1 MTNKEMI
8 KKYNLDIN
16 NSTTFNNYYTIEL
29 KEINKELKE
38 GRKIVYNVIEEIN
51 NKVIDYEEYYNIIAS
66 TNFFKSLGGKES
78 ITKGYTVAG
87 YLPTRLIST
96 SPDSATKIE
105 RIFTIKSK

>member
-29 KEINKELKE
+29 KVINKELKE
-38 GRKIVYNVIEEIN
+38 GRKTVYNVIDN
-51 NKVIDYEEYYNIIAS
+51 VIDYEEYYNIIAS

-96 SPDSATKIE
+96 SPNSATKIE

>member
-38 GRKIVYNVIEEIN
+38 GTKTVYNVIEEIN
-51 NKVIDYEEYYNIIAS
+51 KVIEFKEYYNIIAA
-66 TNFFKSLGGKES
+66 TNFFKSVGGKES
-78 ITKGYTVAG
+78 IAKGYTVAG

-96 SPDSATKIE
+96 SPNSVTKIE

>member
-16 NSTTFNNYYTIEL
+16 NSTFNNYYTIEL
-29 KEINKELKE
+29 KVIAKELKAST
-38 GRKIVYNVIEEIN
+38 KATYVTIKEEF
-51 NKVIDYEEYYNIIAS
+51 KEIDFKEYYNIIAS

-96 SPDSATKIE
+96 SPDGGTKIE

>member
-8 KKYNLDIN
+8 KKFNLDIN
-16 NSTTFNNYYTIEL
+16 NTSFNNYYVIEL
-29 KEINKELKE
+29 KEITKELKE
-38 GRKIVYNVIEEIN
+38 GRKTIYNVIEEIN
-51 NKVIDYEEYYNIIAS
+51 KVIDFKEYYNIIAG
-66 TNFFKSLGGKES
+66 TNFFKSVGGKES

>member
-29 KEINKELKE
+29 KVIKKELKA
-38 GRKIVYNVIEEIN
+38 GTKVTYVTIKEEF
-51 NKVIDYEEYYNIIAS
+51 KEIDFEKYYNIIAS

-87 YLPTRLIST
+87 YLPTRLLSIS
-96 SPDSATKIE
+96 PNGATKKE

>member
-16 NSTTFNNYYTIEL
+16 NSTFNNYYTIEL
-29 KEINKELKE
+29 KVISKELKA
-38 GRKIVYNVIEEIN
+38 GTKAAYVTIKEEF
-51 NKVIDYEEYYNIIAS
+51 KEIDFEKYYNIIAS
-66 TNFFKSLGGKES
+66 TNFFKSLGGRES

-87 YLPTRLIST
+87 YLPTRLVSIS
-96 SPDSATKIE
+96 PNGATKKE

>member
-29 KEINKELKE
+29 KEITKELKE

-51 NKVIDYEEYYNIIAS
+51 KVIHFKEYYNIIAG
-66 TNFFKSLGGKES
+66 TNFFKSVGGKES
-78 ITKGYTVAG
+78 ITKGYTIAG

-96 SPDSATKIE
+96 SPDGGTKIE

>member
-1 MTNKEMI
+1 MTNKVMI

-16 NSTTFNNYYTIEL
+16 NTSFNNYYVIEL
-29 KEINKELKE
+29 TEITKELKE
-38 GRKIVYNVIEEIN
+38 GRKTVYNVKEEF
-51 NKVIDYEEYYNIIAS
+51 KEIDFKEYYNIIAS
-66 TNFFKSLGGKES
+66 TNFFKSVGGKES

-96 SPDSATKIE
+96 SPNGGTKIE